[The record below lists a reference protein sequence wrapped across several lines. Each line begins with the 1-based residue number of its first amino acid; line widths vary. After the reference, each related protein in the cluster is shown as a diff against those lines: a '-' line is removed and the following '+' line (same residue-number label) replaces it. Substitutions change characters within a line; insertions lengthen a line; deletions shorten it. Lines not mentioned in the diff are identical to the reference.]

1 MLRPS
6 SDRAAR
12 RPALRP
18 GFIAAGL
25 AIGLL
30 FVAAGLA
37 TRPSGAAGQGPDTRA
52 AIESMLATERSFARL
67 SAEQGMRA
75 AFLTYIADDG
85 IGFRPGP
92 VLLKEAV
99 RNDPEPPTGF
109 RLLWEPRYGDIAASG
124 DLGYLTG
131 PYTVESPAEDGSV
144 RRRQGC
150 FFSMWRRQKGGDWRN
165 VLDIGVHLAAA
176 PEFAAGFAHAPH
188 PPRYAGKESE
198 TKATR
203 ALRTADDDFNNAA
216 HDTSFGIAL
225 GTVLDDAA
233 RIYRDGRAPITTRAE
248 ALRVF
253 AGTGPLAAGETMFAA
268 AAKSGDLG
276 YTYGRYQFA
285 GAGGESG
292 HYARA
297 WVRDPAGAW
306 HLAADITSP
315 DAAHP

>member
-1 MLRPS
+1 MPRPHDRVFAAPDLRP
-6 SDRAAR
+6 RLIRAGVAVAVLFMAVGLAAR
-12 RPALRP
+12 PSD
-18 GFIAAGL
+18 AAGGGAGSGT
-25 AIGLL
+25 AI
-30 FVAAGLA
+30 
-37 TRPSGAAGQGPDTRA
+37 D
-52 AIESMLATERSFARL
+52 SMVEAERSFARL

-75 AFLTYIADDG
+75 AFLAFIADDG

-99 RNDPEPPTGF
+99 RNDPGPAPGF

-124 DLGYLTG
+124 ELGYLTG
-131 PYTVESPAEDGSV
+131 PYTVESPAEDGGV

-150 FFSMWRRQKGGDWRN
+150 FFSMWRRQKKGDWRN
-165 VLDIGVHLAAA
+165 VLDIGVRTPAP
-176 PEFAAGFAHAPH
+176 PEFAAGFTSAPH
-188 PPRYAGKESE
+188 PPRHVGKESE

-203 ALRTADDDFNNAA
+203 ALRTADDDFNHAA

-233 RIYRDGRAPITTRAE
+233 RIYRDGRAPTTSRAE
-248 ALRVF
+248 ALRAF
-253 AGTGPLAAGETMFAA
+253 AGAGPLAAAETMFAA
-268 AAKSGDLG
+268 AAKGGDLG

-297 WVRDPAGAW
+297 WVRDPAGVW
-306 HLAADITSP
+306 RLVADIASP
-315 DAAHP
+315 DATR